1 MKFKTLVPALFLS
14 ILTASCNQNQG
25 NATITVD
32 TLMTDAAETEA
43 LLKNAALDFE
53 GVLPCADC
61 PGITT
66 SLHLNRDSLT
76 YYLTE
81 TYQSKSDSVFINS
94 GSYKMMTGA
103 DSVMQ
108 IIELTQIAD
117 KSIRYFELMGDS
129 AVIALDQNARRI
141 QSDLNY
147 TLRKR

>member
-1 MKFKTLVPALFLS
+1 MKITSLLSAAILS
-14 ILTASCNQNQG
+14 ILSISCNQNQG
-25 NATITVD
+25 NAVITVD

-66 SLHLNRDSLT
+66 ALHLNRDSMT
-76 YYLTE
+76 FYLAE
-81 TYQSKSDSVFINS
+81 TYQSKSDSAFITT
-94 GSYKMMTGA
+94 GTYKIFTGA

-108 IIELTQIAD
+108 VISLESTSG
-117 KSIRYFELMGDS
+117 KSLRYFELSGDS
-129 AVIALDQNARRI
+129 VAIALDQQAKRI

-147 TLRKR
+147 SLRKR